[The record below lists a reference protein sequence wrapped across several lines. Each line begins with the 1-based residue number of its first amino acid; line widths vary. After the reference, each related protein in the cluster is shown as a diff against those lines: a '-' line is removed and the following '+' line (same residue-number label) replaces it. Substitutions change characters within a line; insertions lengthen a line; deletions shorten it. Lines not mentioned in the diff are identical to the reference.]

1 VKRYIKSS
9 EDETHVYRYTL
20 NGKTYFIELSDD
32 DRTAFENRYDVYLEY
47 WRD

>member
-1 VKRYIKSS
+1 MKRYIQSP
-9 EDETHVYRYTL
+9 EDETHIYKYSL
-20 NGKTYFIELSDD
+20 NGKIYFIELNDS